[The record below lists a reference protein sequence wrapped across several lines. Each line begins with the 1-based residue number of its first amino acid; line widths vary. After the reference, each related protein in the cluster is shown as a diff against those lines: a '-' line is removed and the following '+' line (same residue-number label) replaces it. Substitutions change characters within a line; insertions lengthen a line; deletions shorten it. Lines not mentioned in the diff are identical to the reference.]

1 MFTITWFPIKCEKQ
15 HGKAPTLATPISAT
29 IINTHFE
36 IYDLI
41 YYCDYVVN
49 VRLASQSRSSQSGAQ
64 SSILPKTHSL
74 PPQIASAQFK
84 VPPCAQI
91 KFKGRLAPHCYD
103 RNIIPDLYKLDET
116 TTTKTTTTT
125 KSTTST
131 RFQTKIFDNLDKDSF
146 YNLLYSSTIRPRLNP
161 DVPSIQLST
170 VARLPRVFN
179 IRYKVVE
186 HKASFYAVEFTWS
199 VPGSLSKENF
209 NGYQI
214 NVTPKAAPGLSADP
228 DSSESGY
235 IGSIGA
241 IVSKEQQSFVVRQ
254 LKPWVSYIFQI
265 QTIGND
271 NLSYGPPNS
280 VDFVFEGEA
289 DERRERPLN
298 ASPSEKINRIDYDLV
313 NSEQVKGESDSSGSL
328 QSSSPSNLNNGAAS
342 TWGLSLFLAESVFFI
357 LINFFWIN
365 KGFLV

>member
-1 MFTITWFPIKCEKQ
+1 MFTITWFPIKCENQ
-15 HGKAPTLATPISAT
+15 HGKTPTLATPISAST
-29 IINTHFE
+29 INTHFE

-41 YYCDYVVN
+41 FNCDYVVN
-49 VRLASQSRSSQSGAQ
+49 VRLVSPGRSSQSSAQ
-64 SSILPKTHSL
+64 SSILQKSNSQ

-91 KFKGRLAPHCYD
+91 KFKGRLAPFCYD
-103 RNIIPDLYKLDET
+103 RNIIPDLYKQDELSST
-116 TTTKTTTTT
+116 TTTTT

-131 RFQTKIFDNLDKDSF
+131 RFQTKIIDSLDKDSF
-146 YNLLYSSTIRPRLNP
+146 YNLLYSSTIRSRVNSDL
-161 DVPSIQLST
+161 PSIQLST

-214 NVTPKAAPGLSADP
+214 NVVPKAVPGLYQ
-228 DSSESGY
+228 DSNESGY

-254 LKPWVSYIFQI
+254 LKPWISYIFQI

-280 VDFVFEGEA
+280 LDFVFEGEPS
-289 DERRERPLN
+289 ERQRPLN
-298 ASPSEKINRIDYDLV
+298 ANPSEKINRIDYDLI
-313 NSEQVKGESDSSGSL
+313 NSDSSPSL
-328 QSSSPSNLNNGAAS
+328 QSSSPSNLNNSSPS
-342 TWGLSLFLAESVFFI
+342 TCCLSLFLAKSVFFI